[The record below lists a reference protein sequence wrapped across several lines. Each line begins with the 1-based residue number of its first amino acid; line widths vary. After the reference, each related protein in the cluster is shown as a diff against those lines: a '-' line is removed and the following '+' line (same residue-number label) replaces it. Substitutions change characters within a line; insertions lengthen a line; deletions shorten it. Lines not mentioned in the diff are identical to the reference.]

1 MTEAIKNFKGDILNC
16 AGSCARKSIGIL
28 KDRSPLLRINKN
40 MILKL
45 ESRDRVSAPFSV
57 LRVLPCILRGCP
69 DVFRDV
75 VTKKM
80 KKKDR
85 RMEER
90 MMKGKEKRTEKREGE
105 EGRKEGRVNRGN
117 WGVMRAEPR
126 VERTEMES
134 TLDLPVARSSPVR
147 PTDLLSGASFS

>member
-1 MTEAIKNFKGDILNC
+1 MTEAINILNC
-16 AGSCARKSIGIL
+16 AGSCTRKSIGIL
-28 KDRSPLLRINKN
+28 KDRSPLPRINKN

-45 ESRDRVSAPFSV
+45 ESRDRVSATFSV

-85 RMEER
+85 RTEER
-90 MMKGKEKRTEKREGE
+90 MMKGKEKRMGEGE
-105 EGRKEGRVNRGN
+105 EGRKEG
-117 WGVMRAEPR
+117 
-126 VERTEMES
+126 
-134 TLDLPVARSSPVR
+134 
-147 PTDLLSGASFS
+147 